1 MCGCV
6 GGNRVQKILSV
17 VVSLMA
23 VVFLAAGLLWLIA
36 PSSASALLG
45 MPLLT
50 GVALSTQIGDL
61 SSFFLSSGLFIMMG
75 LMTKKSTWFYL
86 PVTLLSVAAF
96 GRIMSTLVHGAPLA
110 LDLIIPEIV
119 SAVIL
124 FLAAKRLC
132 WPDSV

>member
-1 MCGCV
+1 M
-6 GGNRVQKILSV
+6 QKVLTA

-23 VVFLAAGLLWLIA
+23 VIFLAAGLLWLIA
-36 PSSASALLG
+36 PSSASSLLG

-61 SSFFLSSGLFIMMG
+61 SSFFLSSGLFIIIG
-75 LMTKKSTWFYL
+75 LLTRKSTWFYL

-96 GRIMSTLVHGAPLA
+96 GRIMSTLIHNAPLA

-119 SAVIL
+119 SAAIL

-132 WPDSV
+132 WPDSH